1 MSPLPFHSTGTSI
14 KTNPIAMDTIQSN
27 TVFTNVA
34 ETSDGGVFWEGLEK
48 EVSNDV
54 TIESWLG
61 DTRWSKETSD
71 KTAAHPN
78 SRFVI
83 YVPFVRYQQ

>member
-1 MSPLPFHSTGTSI
+1 
-14 KTNPIAMDTIQSN
+14 MDTIQSN

-48 EVSNDV
+48 EINNDI

-61 DTRWSKETSD
+61 DTLD
-71 KTAAHPN
+71 KTAVCPN

-83 YVPFVRYQQ
+83 CIVYAICAISTINHFLLMVKL

>member
-1 MSPLPFHSTGTSI
+1 ME
-14 KTNPIAMDTIQSN
+14 TIQSN

-61 DTRWSKETSD
+61 DTAWSKETSN

-78 SRFVI
+78 SR
-83 YVPFVRYQQ
+83 YVQHTG